1 MLPNTPWAH
10 KLIVYL
16 NLINYMDNLEY
27 IKNEIENTQVIIIAG
42 GRAKRMGK
50 IDKPKALLK
59 LNGKCLMDYTIE
71 FLKNSGFKN
80 FVFLLGYKHEE
91 IEAHVG
97 NGSKYGINANYS
109 VEPETMKGRGKA
121 LKYALM
127 NNKIDRNKRS
137 IICYPDD
144 LYLDRNLPIKLLLH
158 HLHGIESKNILVTA
172 LFTSGTE
179 YPYGVGKI
187 DSEQYVME
195 FVEKPFIQKYT
206 NTAFYVIEPEVYS
219 EIEKKIDLDSED
231 SPEFEQ
237 AVLPDLAKARK
248 VTSMIVPSSVWLPIN
263 TNKEHSV
270 AEKFLNSNG
279 EKDSKF

>member
-195 FVEKPFIQKYT
+195 FVEKPFIEKHTSTGLYL
-206 NTAFYVIEPEVYS
+206 IEPEVFKI
-219 EIEKKIDLDSED
+219 IEEKIDLDSHE
-231 SPEFEQ
+231 SIEFEQ
-237 AVLPDLAKARK
+237 TVLPYLAEKKK
-248 VTSMIVPSSVWLPIN
+248 VFSVVVPSSVWLPVN
-263 TNKEHSV
+263 TLKELER
-270 AEKFLNSNG
+270 AG
-279 EKDSKF
+279 EILKNNDEN

>member
-1 MLPNTPWAH
+1 
-10 KLIVYL
+10 
-16 NLINYMDNLEY
+16 MDNLEN
-27 IKNEIENTQVIIIAG
+27 IKKEIENTQVIIIAG

-50 IDKPKALLK
+50 IDKPKALLE
-59 LNGKCLMDYTIE
+59 LNGKCLIDYTLE

-91 IEAHVG
+91 IEAHIG
-97 NGSKYGINANYS
+97 DGSKYGITVIYS

-121 LKYALM
+121 LKYALT
-127 NNKIDRNKRS
+127 NNKIDRNKRA
-137 IICYPDD
+137 IVCYPDD

-158 HLHGIESKNILVTA
+158 HLHGTENRDILVTA

-179 YPYGVGKI
+179 YPYGVGEI
-187 DSEQYVME
+187 DSEQFVTE

-231 SPEFEQ
+231 NPEFEQ
-237 AVLPDLAKARK
+237 AVLPDLAKDRK
-248 VTSMIVPSSVWLPIN
+248 VTSMIIPSSVWLPIN
-263 TNKEHSV
+263 TSKEHSV
-270 AEKFLNSNG
+270 AEKFLNSNSK
-279 EKDSKF
+279 KDSEF